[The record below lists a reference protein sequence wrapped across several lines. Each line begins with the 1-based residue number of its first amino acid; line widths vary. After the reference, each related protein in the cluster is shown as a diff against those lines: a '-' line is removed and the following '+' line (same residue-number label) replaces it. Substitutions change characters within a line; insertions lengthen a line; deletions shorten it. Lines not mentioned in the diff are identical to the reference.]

1 MAEIKIPG
9 SLSLVHTPDN
19 AHILKSLPPPAPPP
33 KARSNPIKF
42 TVKTV
47 PTPHNTIYCHNLS
60 LLSHWNIGNES
71 WAIKL
76 SLEMSEVSFSKPH
89 LDGIVEIFEYTKS

>member
-47 PTPHNTIYCHNLS
+47 PTPHNTIYN
-60 LLSHWNIGNES
+60 
-71 WAIKL
+71 AKL
-76 SLEMSEVSFSKPH
+76 SVNTTQLTSRKISNSKK
-89 LDGIVEIFEYTKS
+89 EKY